1 MSLLELERGSSRL
14 VESLS
19 PVTEGEG
26 DVLGGDW
33 GFLSHKA
40 GSGNANDAKKARRR
54 ATDSSSDANRKGE
67 RRDGSPLGKKLG
79 PFSDGRHEA
88 WYDLLAPKGLPA
100 KGAAGITGSVQIW
113 AQTRRSESELK
124 QQDQK
129 NKRSGTRGK
138 ANNYIAVAQKAQR
151 STM

>member
-1 MSLLELERGSSRL
+1 MR
-14 VESLS
+14 
-19 PVTEGEG
+19 
-26 DVLGGDW
+26 VLG
-33 GFLSHKA
+33 FYICFQSHKA

-54 ATDSSSDANRKGE
+54 ATDSSSDATNRKCE
-67 RRDGSPLGKKLG
+67 QRRDGSPLGKKLG

-100 KGAAGITGSVQIW
+100 KGAAGLTGSVQIW

>member
-1 MSLLELERGSSRL
+1 MARIGIA
-14 VESLS
+14 VEMRPEWAVEAKVAAARPLAEQ
-19 PVTEGEG
+19 EG
-26 DVLGGDW
+26 VQCQVA
-33 GFLSHKA
+33 F
-40 GSGNANDAKKARRR
+40 
-54 ATDSSSDANRKGE
+54 E
-67 RRDGSPLGKKLG
+67 RRDQIRRVRIDAVVRQWADAVDAAKARHLG
-79 PFSDGRHEA
+79 SDGRHEA

-129 NKRSGTRGK
+129 NKRSGTRK